1 MLPRKTISS
10 NRFRRSGLIP
20 ITTCSPHN
28 FKSVKALGAIEAF
41 DYHSASCGADI
52 RSFTRNSLVYALDC
66 ITDTG
71 SMEICY
77 AAIGSNGGKYLALDP
92 FPVRAHTRRNV
103 KPNWIIA
110 FTMFNKPINWQRP
123 YRKEAKPKD
132 RKFAEHWFQVAQGLL
147 DSGAVV
153 PHPIRERS
161 GGLKGVIDGVD
172 MVRKGEVSGVKLVY
186 RIQDDAGEC

>member
-1 MLPRKTISS
+1 MGFDRSA
-10 NRFRRSGLIP
+10 RSGLMP
-20 ITTCSPHN
+20 ITTCSPRN
-28 FKSVKALGAIEAF
+28 YESVKALGAVEVF
-41 DYHSASCGADI
+41 DYRSASCRADM
-52 RSFTRNSLVYALDC
+52 RSFTRNSLAYALDC

-77 AAIGSNGGKYLALDP
+77 AAIGSSGGKYTALDP

-110 FTMFNKPINWQRP
+110 FTMFNKPINWQKP

-147 DSGAVV
+147 DTGAIV
-153 PHPIRERS
+153 PHPIRQES

-186 RIQDDAGEC
+186 RIQGEAGER